1 MRRRS
6 DTLEAGAPAPD
17 FTLPDTEGRL
27 HALRDLLAGGRALLL
42 VFDRGTW

>member
-6 DTLEAGAPAPD
+6 DTLEAGAEAPE
-17 FTLPDTEGRL
+17 FTLPDTEGRP
-27 HALRDLLAGGRALLL
+27 HALRELLRGGRALLL

>member
-6 DTLEAGAPAPD
+6 DTLEAGDRAPD
-17 FTLPDTEGRL
+17 FTLPDTHGVPHTLGECL
-27 HALRDLLAGGRALLL
+27 GGGTLLL